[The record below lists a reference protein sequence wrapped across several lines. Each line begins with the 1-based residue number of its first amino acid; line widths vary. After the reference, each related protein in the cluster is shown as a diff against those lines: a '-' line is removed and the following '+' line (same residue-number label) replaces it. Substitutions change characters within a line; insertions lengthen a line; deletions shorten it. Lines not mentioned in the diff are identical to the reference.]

1 MILRRRS
8 ALCILFLGLL
18 WITPGVAQSEEDS
31 ASAHF
36 ERGVGFTKDKDYVA
50 AMVEFKKAYALD
62 PAPLVLFN
70 IGQTANELKDY
81 AGALRAYE
89 QYLKD
94 GAAEIDEER
103 RKKVQSLI
111 DDLRGKTANIG
122 IEVNVTGASVAV
134 DDVDVGLTPL
144 SAPVLMNA
152 GRRKISIS
160 KSGYEPLTRFVE
172 IAGTEKKQLSF
183 EIVSL
188 SGGAAAPSGET
199 PSSPPEI
206 EHTPWPWIGLAATA
220 GAAVATGV
228 AGGRT
233 VSKHSEYEAALA
245 TVPTSKDRIEDA
257 RSAAQTLAL
266 ATDVLLGVTIAGA
279 ALTALAFG
287 LDYGRS
293 SEAPAGA
300 PQVSVSPVVGPGFVG
315 VSGAF

>member
-1 MILRRRS
+1 MTTRS
-8 ALCILFLGLL
+8 RTALGLML
-18 WITPGVAQSEEDS
+18 LGLVLSAPAPALAEENS

-36 ERGVGFTKDKDYVA
+36 ERGVQFTKDKDYVA

-62 PAPLVLFN
+62 PAYVVLFN

-89 QYLKD
+89 QYLED
-94 GAAEIDEER
+94 GASEIDEDR

-111 DDLRGKTANIG
+111 EELRGKTANISV
-122 IEVNVTGASVAV
+122 EVNVAGASVAV
-134 DDVDVGLTPL
+134 DDVDVGVTPL
-144 SAPVLMNA
+144 AAPVLMNA
-152 GRRKISIS
+152 GRRKISIA

-172 IAGTEKKQLSF
+172 IAGTEKKSLSF

-188 SGGAAAPSGET
+188 SGGSAVT
-199 PSSPPEI
+199 PPGGLPPTREV

-220 GAAVATGV
+220 AAGVATGV
-228 AGGRT
+228 VGGLA
-233 VSKHSEYEAALA
+233 VSKHSEYEDALA

-257 RSAAQTLAL
+257 RSAAQSMAL

-279 ALTALAFG
+279 GLTALAFG

-293 SEAPAGA
+293 GA
-300 PQVSVSPVVGPGFVG
+300 PPSQQEVSVSPLVGPGFLG
-315 VSGAF
+315 VTGAF

>member
-1 MILRRRS
+1 M
-8 ALCILFLGLL
+8 LCFLLLGLL
-18 WITPGVAQSEEDS
+18 VSTSTAARAEADS

-89 QYLKD
+89 QYLAD

-122 IEVNVTGASVAV
+122 IEVNAAGASVAV

-144 SAPVLMNA
+144 SQPVLMNA
-152 GRRKISIS
+152 GRRKISIT

-172 IAGTEKKQLSF
+172 IAGTEEKQLSF

-188 SGGAAAPSGET
+188 SGGAAA
-199 PSSPPEI
+199 SPPGGTASSTPEL
-206 EHTPWPWIGLAATA
+206 EHTPWPWVGLAATA
-220 GAAVATGV
+220 GVAVATGV
-228 AGGRT
+228 VGGLT
-233 VSKHSEYEAALA
+233 VSKHSDYEDALA
-245 TVPTSKDRIEDA
+245 TVPTSRDRIEEA
-257 RSAAQTLAL
+257 RSAAQSMAI

-279 ALTALAFG
+279 GLTALAFG

-293 SEAPAGA
+293 SEAPAGE
-300 PQVSVSPVVGPGFVG
+300 PQVSVNTLVGPGFLG
-315 VSGAF
+315 IAGAF